1 MIEGLSVLALIPARG
16 GSKGLPRKN
25 VLQAGGRPLLAWSIE
40 AARQSRYVDKC
51 VVSSDD
57 DEVMEAG
64 RLWGAEVPFRRPAEL
79 ASDTASSIDVV
90 VHALDMLGAWDIVV
104 LLQPTSPLR
113 MAQDIDA
120 TLEQMLL
127 SNAPSCVSV
136 CPVEES
142 PYWMFTLDA
151 RHELHPVLGTGTTV
165 TRRQDLP
172 PVYRLNGAVY
182 AARTS
187 WLRQT
192 RSFVASGTVAHP
204 MPLER
209 SLDIDTQADFDAF
222 TQSI

>member
-25 VLQAGGRPLLAWSIE
+25 VLPAHGRPLLAWSIE
-40 AARQSRYVDKC
+40 AASQSRYVDKC

-64 RLWGAEVPFRRPAEL
+64 RRWGADVPFRRRAEL
-79 ASDTASSIDVV
+79 ASDTASSMDVV
-90 VHALDMLGAWDIVV
+90 LHALDMLGAWDIVV

-113 MAQDIDA
+113 TAQDVDA
-120 TLEQMLL
+120 ALERMLL
-127 SNAPSCVSV
+127 NKAPSCVSV

-151 RHELHPVLGTGTTV
+151 KQALQPVLGTGAMV

-172 PVYRLNGAVY
+172 PVYKLNGAVY

-192 RSFVASGTVAHP
+192 RSFVGPGTVAHP

-222 TQSI
+222 TKSI